1 MSEAEYYI
9 LMFRFHFIWPFT
21 HTALIFLH
29 AKFGV
34 FPKLSMQLPTQL
46 HDNGHGEYQYIL
58 ELDLKFSKRIAH
70 NTI

>member
-34 FPKLSMQLPTQL
+34 LPKLSM
-46 HDNGHGEYQYIL
+46 
-58 ELDLKFSKRIAH
+58 
-70 NTI
+70 